1 MLSHWSFAF
10 PRTILA
16 KNEKDQLFLVLFL
29 KGKTLDAAAQV
40 LKISGFSNAI
50 NLDGGPSTAFT
61 SSRWWHQGFHEET
74 LLPIFFCVK

>member
-61 SSRWWHQGFHEET
+61 SSRWWHQGFHEEM